1 MDAYIAM
8 KEKFLGALNGDLNTS
23 LAVTAVFDVLKA
35 KVSDATKLYALQD
48 FDRVLSLNLIPAAE
62 ALKAKQQAEAQAS
75 ADPEI
80 DALVQART
88 EAKKARNF
96 AEADRIRDQLKA
108 MGVEIIDTP
117 QGTKWRKV

>member
-1 MDAYIAM
+1 M
-8 KEKFLGALNGDLNTS
+8 
-23 LAVTAVFDVLKA
+23 
-35 KVSDATKLYALQD
+35 
-48 FDRVLSLNLIPAAE
+48 LSLNLMEAAKTLRE
-62 ALKAKQQAEAQAS
+62 KQAQEERAS

-80 DALVQART
+80 DGLVQART
-88 EAKKARNF
+88 EAKKAKNF